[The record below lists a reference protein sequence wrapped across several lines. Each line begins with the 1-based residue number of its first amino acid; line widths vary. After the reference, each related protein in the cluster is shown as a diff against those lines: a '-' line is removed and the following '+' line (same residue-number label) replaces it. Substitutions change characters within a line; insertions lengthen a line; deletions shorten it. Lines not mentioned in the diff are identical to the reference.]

1 MKGINFK
8 NSSLW
13 ALLMVFLLLPPACHR
28 LPDNLPDPDASTIK
42 SALDEV
48 LESKK
53 LKVLTNYSS
62 VNYYIYRGEPMGY
75 QYEMLKAFTEH
86 LGVRLELRIER
97 NLEKAKQLLKD
108 GKTHLIAMDLTVTG
122 QRQQRMDFTEPI
134 IISRQVLVQRLPDNW
149 RQIRTRDEIEKGL
162 LRRSLE
168 FAGKKIHVQ
177 AGSVYRKRL
186 ETLADEIGDTIIIS
200 DDKRDVDELIAAVAK
215 GDIDYTIADEHLAR
229 VIVRNYPNL
238 DIKTPVSF
246 DQKIAWALR
255 KESNNELLKE
265 INKWLDQFMTTTEA
279 RMLHEKYF
287 NSGVRNRLASDYHS
301 FSGGKLSGYDKTI
314 QKVAMD
320 IGWDWRLFA
329 SLIYQ
334 ESEFKHEVS
343 SWAGAFG
350 IMQLMP
356 PVMEQFGI
364 STTSPVD
371 DHIRVGGQYLQY
383 LDRLIPETITDSL
396 ERIKFILAAYNSG
409 VGHVLDAR
417 RLAAKYNKNPDI
429 WTGHVDFFMRNKSRP
444 AFYND
449 PVVYYGYVRGEET
462 FLFVEQIIDRFE
474 HYSNLISE

>member
-1 MKGINFK
+1 MRGINFK

-13 ALLMVFLLLPPACHR
+13 AMMMVFLLLPPACHR
-28 LPDNLPDPDASTIK
+28 SPDNLPDPDATMIH
-42 SALDEV
+42 SALEEV
-48 LESKK
+48 LASKK

-75 QYEMLKAFTEH
+75 QYEMLKAFTDN

-97 NLEKAKQLLKD
+97 NLEKAKQLLQE
-108 GKTHLIAMDLTVTG
+108 GKTHMIAMDLTVTG
-122 QRQQRMDFTEPI
+122 QRQQRMDFTDPI
-134 IISRQVLVQRLPDNW
+134 IITRQVLVQRLPDNW
-149 RQIRTRDEIEKGL
+149 RQLRTRDEIEKGL
-162 LRRSLE
+162 LRNSLE

-186 ETLADEIGDTIIIS
+186 ETLADEIGDSIIIIE
-200 DDKRDVDELIAAVAK
+200 DKRDVDELIAAVSN
-215 GDIDYTIADEHLAR
+215 GDIDFTIADEHLAS
-229 VIVRNYPNL
+229 VINRNFPNI

-246 DQKIAWALR
+246 DQKIAWVLR
-255 KESNNELLKE
+255 KESNNELLNE
-265 INKWLDQFMTTTEA
+265 LNKWLAQFMKTTEA
-279 RMLHEKYF
+279 RLLYDKYF
-287 NSGVRNRLASDYHS
+287 SSAVRNRLASDFHS
-301 FSGGKLSGYDKTI
+301 FTGGKLSEYDKTI
-314 QKVAMD
+314 QKVATE
-320 IGWDWRLFA
+320 IGWDWRLLA

-364 STTSPVD
+364 SITSPVEE
-371 DHIRVGGQYLQY
+371 HIKVGGQYIQY

-396 ERIKFILAAYNSG
+396 ERTKFILAAYNSG

-417 RLAAKYNKNPDI
+417 RLAAKYGKNPDI
-429 WTGHVDFFMRNKSRP
+429 WTGHVDFFLRNKSRP

-474 HYSNLISE
+474 HYSNLINE